1 MDVKKHGLNSY
12 KVAKA
17 LRVESLGKR
26 TKSQL

>member
-17 LRVESLGKR
+17 LRWEYFLVFFYL
-26 TKSQL
+26 L